1 MAMSLSNETT
11 QRVEPTGVERRTRTL
26 ILVGTTFL
34 LVGIA
39 LAVTDDDWGRW
50 VTVAGVLVLFVTL
63 HRFGRLG
70 AD

>member
-1 MAMSLSNETT
+1 MSSSNETT
-11 QRVEPTGVERRTRTL
+11 PRVEPTGVERRTRTL

>member
-1 MAMSLSNETT
+1 MAMSESSPTRART
-11 QRVEPTGVERRTRTL
+11 QPTGIERRTRTL

-39 LAVTDDDWGRW
+39 LAVSEDDWGRW
-50 VTVAGVLVLFVTL
+50 ITVAGVLILFVTL

>member
-1 MAMSLSNETT
+1 MSESSPTS

-26 ILVGTTFL
+26 ILVGTMFL

-39 LAVTDDDWGRW
+39 LAVSNDDWGRW
-50 VTVAGVLVLFVTL
+50 ITVAGVLVLFVTL

>member
-1 MAMSLSNETT
+1 MAMSESSPT
-11 QRVEPTGVERRTRTL
+11 RARAEPTGIERRTRTL
-26 ILVGTTFL
+26 ILLGTTFL

-39 LAVTDDDWGRW
+39 LAVSEDDWGRW
-50 VTVAGVLVLFVTL
+50 ITVAGVLILFVTL

>member
-1 MAMSLSNETT
+1 MSESSETT
-11 QRVEPTGVERRTRTL
+11 PRVEPTGLERRTRTL
-26 ILVGTTFL
+26 ILVGTTCL

-39 LAVTDDDWGRW
+39 LAVSDDDWGRW
-50 VTVAGVLVLFVTL
+50 ITVAGVLVLFVTL

>member
-1 MAMSLSNETT
+1 MAVSENNDAS
-11 QRVEPTGVERRTRTL
+11 QRVEPSGIERRTRTL
-26 ILVGTTFL
+26 ILVGTTLL

-39 LAVTDDDWGRW
+39 LAVSDDDWGRW

>member
-1 MAMSLSNETT
+1 MAMSSSNETT